1 MARYKKRKTR
11 GGTKVMPPSTIW
23 EWFAPETI
31 SASVSFDSSPYSS
44 NEDVQLDLLSVLQ
57 QFLAGPFGISCNF
70 PIYPKVSFVG
80 TFVRTNIQEFVQ
92 FAGADLQDI
101 PQQLS
106 DSCRLVSQK
115 NSYIGCGP
123 PTGNL
128 SQPEIN
134 MFIFDDRLKI
144 ASIVDLGD
152 GTVLVVFQVSSV
164 RAQDI
169 FTKSNTQDP
178 IAFPFFPYD
187 TNVNP
192 QPGVLVVGGAYL
204 NNGKMKIGDFRAHYI
219 PGNKYTPNPP
229 SAFNVDFSIL

>member
-11 GGTKVMPPSTIW
+11 GGTKVMPPTTIW
-23 EWFAPETI
+23 EWYAPETI
-31 SASVSFDSSPYSS
+31 SAQVGFDATPYSS
-44 NEDVQLDLLSVLQ
+44 NEDVQLDILSVLQ

-70 PIYPKVSFVG
+70 PIYPKVSFLG

-92 FAGADLQDI
+92 FAGADPQDI

-106 DSCRLVSQK
+106 DSCRLLSQK
-115 NSYIGCGP
+115 DAYIGCGP

-134 MFIFDDRLKI
+134 TFIFDDRLKI
-144 ASIVDLGD
+144 SSIVDMGD
-152 GTVLVVFQVSSV
+152 GTVLVAFQVSLV

-192 QPGVLVVGGAYL
+192 QAGVLVVGGAYL
-204 NNGKMKIGDFRAHYI
+204 NNGKMKIGNFRAHYM

-229 SAFNVDFSIL
+229 SPFIVDFSIL